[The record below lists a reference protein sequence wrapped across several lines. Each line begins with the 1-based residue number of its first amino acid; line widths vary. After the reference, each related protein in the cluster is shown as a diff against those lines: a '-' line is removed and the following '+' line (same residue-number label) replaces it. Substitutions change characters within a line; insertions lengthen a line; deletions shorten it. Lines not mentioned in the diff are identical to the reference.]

1 VASYYT
7 SVDESIRSYLGL
19 EPNAETMKLYK
30 NMRNGT
36 FEDVTKQVGLD
47 KVVMAMG
54 ANFGDIDNDGY
65 LDIYLGTGSPS
76 YASVLPNVLLR
87 NHDGKFFVDV
97 TASSGT
103 GELHK
108 GHAVSFA
115 DLGNHGTVDL
125 LEAIGGVSPGDSHA
139 FRVFRNPG
147 SHNNWLNVK
156 LVGVHTNKAAI
167 GARIEVTVEDDKH
180 EKRTIFRT
188 VGSGGSFGASP
199 LAQHIGLGK
208 SAHIEELQIWW
219 PTSGTRQTFTK
230 VENNQFLEVIEFAKD
245 YKRLAP
251 RVFGLG
257 VAGQVPSK
265 RSE

>member
-1 VASYYT
+1 
-7 SVDESIRSYLGL
+7 
-19 EPNAETMKLYK
+19 M
-30 NMRNGT
+30 
-36 FEDVTKQVGLD
+36 
-47 KVVMAMG
+47 
-54 ANFGDIDNDGY
+54 
-65 LDIYLGTGSPS
+65 
-76 YASVLPNVLLR
+76 
-87 NHDGKFFVDV
+87 
-97 TASSGT
+97 
-103 GELHK
+103 
-108 GHAVSFA
+108 
-115 DLGNHGTVDL
+115 
-125 LEAIGGVSPGDSHA
+125 
-139 FRVFRNPG
+139 
-147 SHNNWLNVK
+147 
-156 LVGVHTNKAAI
+156 GVHTNKAAI